1 MRKMLVAGV
10 ISTIAIVG
18 TAVPAVAQPPGQ
30 AEAPRRLSA
39 MVRTP

>member
-10 ISTIAIVG
+10 MSTIALIG

-30 AEAPRRLSA
+30 EKSPEDVRLRR
-39 MVRTP
+39 